1 LQERFKE
8 ARVFNFIR
16 TGNLVGLDIGSS
28 SIKAVQF
35 KTTGDQ
41 LTLLNLALEDIP
53 LEIQEEADLDIKN
66 DMLADIIRKLFK
78 EHNIK
83 SKDVVTSLPGDD
95 AIVRYVKLPFMSD
108 EELKNVISYEAE
120 QYIPL
125 AIDQVVL
132 DFDRLGEIDED
143 GQKKIEVLLV
153 AAKEEIVDRHLELIR
168 RVGLNPAV
176 IDVDSFAL
184 SNAFIRNYSN
194 VEGETVSLIHVG
206 AKLTTIN
213 IVEEGI
219 SHLTRDVQV
228 AGNSFSR
235 EIQREFGMSL
245 AEADELKRTQGKV
258 LTETEDIMQIEVPT
272 QEDKSA
278 RVGEALNPLL
288 NKLIAE
294 IRRSFSY
301 YESSIR
307 KKPVSRIILS
317 GGSSRLKNFDKYL
330 AEKLNVPVDLN
341 DPFKTVEISERFFD
355 VDFIKANAQRFNVGV
370 GLALRQVD

>member
-1 LQERFKE
+1 M
-8 ARVFNFIR
+8 FNFIK

-28 SIKAVQF
+28 AIKAVQF
-35 KTTGDQ
+35 KSTDEQ
-41 LTLLNLALEDIP
+41 LTLLNLALEEIP
-53 LEIQEEADLDIKN
+53 LEVQEESDPDVKN
-66 DMLADIIRKLFK
+66 GLLAEIIRKVFK
-78 EHNIK
+78 DHNIK

-132 DFDRLGEIDED
+132 DFDRLGELDED

-153 AAKEEIVDRHLELIR
+153 AAKEEIVDRHLDLLR
-168 RVGLNPAV
+168 RAGLNPAV

-194 VEGETVSLIHVG
+194 VVDETVSLIHVG

-213 IVEEGI
+213 ILEEGV

-228 AGNSFSR
+228 AGNNFSR

-245 AEADELKRTQGKV
+245 GEAEELKRTQGKV
-258 LTETEDIMQIEVPT
+258 LTETEDILQIEVPT
-272 QEDKSA
+272 REDKSA
-278 RVGEALNPLL
+278 RVGETLNPLL

-317 GGSSRLKNFDKYL
+317 GGSARLRNFDKYL
-330 AEKLNVPVDLN
+330 AEKLNVPVELN
-341 DPFKTVEISERFFD
+341 DPFKVVQIPERFFD

-370 GLALRQVD
+370 GLALRLVD

>member
-1 LQERFKE
+1 LDGFKE
-8 ARVFNFIR
+8 ARVFNFIK
-16 TGNLVGLDIGSS
+16 TGNLIGLDIGSA

-35 KTTGDQ
+35 KSVGEQ
-41 LTLLNLALEDIP
+41 LTLLNLALEEIP
-53 LEIQEEADLDIKN
+53 LEVQEETDPDIKN
-66 DMLADIIRKLFK
+66 DLLAEIIRKLFK
-78 EHNIK
+78 EHGIK
-83 SKDVVTSLPGDD
+83 SKDVVTALPGDD

-132 DFDRLGEIDED
+132 DFDRLGEIEED

-153 AAKEEIVDRHLELIR
+153 AAKEEIVDRHLDLLR

-184 SNAFIRNYSN
+184 SNAFVRSYSN
-194 VEGETVSLIHVG
+194 VEGETVGLIHVG

-228 AGNSFSR
+228 AGNNFSR

-245 AEADELKRTQGKV
+245 AEADELKCLQGKV
-258 LTETEDIMQIEVPT
+258 LTETEDILQIEVPT
-272 QEDKSA
+272 TEDKSA

-317 GGSSRLKNFDKYL
+317 GGSARLKNFDKYL
-330 AEKLNVPVDLN
+330 AEKLNVPVDFN
-341 DPFKTVEISERFFD
+341 DPFKAVQIPERFFD
-355 VDFIKANAQRFNVGV
+355 VDYIKANAQRFNVGV
-370 GLALRQVD
+370 GLALRTVG